1 MKNTIQKAKLNH
13 IASIKLPSL
22 LSKSDT
28 QTTCNISV
36 SSTATKQPG
45 TNEHFRSI
53 QFYTSHFFGKLPWG
67 KGINRFKIEEYYC
80 RPDTFRIWS
89 PEIKFFKQFKIP
101 TKRRNRKYWNNIC
114 KCTRTHE
121 HKMFTENAS
130 VSKILFS
137 LYVAENEREN
147 VTTVVRLS
155 PESGWDRLQNFL
167 YDVVLR
173 RIAKTENKITLFD
186 IS

>member
-22 LSKSDT
+22 LSNSDT

-80 RPDTFRIWS
+80 RPDTKIALFAFDHQKLSFSSNLKYQLKEETGNI
-89 PEIKFFKQFKIP
+89 EIIFVNV
-101 TKRRNRKYWNNIC
+101 RARMN
-114 KCTRTHE
+114 TRCSQ
-121 HKMFTENAS
+121 KM
-130 VSKILFS
+130 
-137 LYVAENEREN
+137 
-147 VTTVVRLS
+147 RL
-155 PESGWDRLQNFL
+155 
-167 YDVVLR
+167 
-173 RIAKTENKITLFD
+173 
-186 IS
+186 